1 MTDGN
6 IIFLTVFGFQFY
18 ILYPQK
24 MSELAEISST
34 ETQFYDNSK
43 LFVVRHSERLDEVD
57 IKEWEKII
65 QQNYPKNGSIDYVSE
80 LTSNGGR
87 SKYCF
92 GSDPPITE
100 NGKALS
106 RAAAKTIIKIL
117 SELAEPGRI
126 SVKIFS
132 SKLLRCIQV

>member
-1 MTDGN
+1 
-6 IIFLTVFGFQFY
+6 
-18 ILYPQK
+18 

-57 IKEWEKII
+57 IKEWDKII
-65 QQNYPKNGSIDYVSE
+65 QQNYPASRKNGSIDYGSE

-117 SELAEPGRI
+117 TELAEPERI